1 MPFNCIKLARSLLA
15 VKLNKKEKENYLKV
29 KEKKNLNQKRINKFK
44 IDLTSFKAIFEKS
57 GVKSQI
63 ICQCSLKKKERL
75 VKTVIKE
82 ILKIRI

>member
-1 MPFNCIKLARSLLA
+1 MLA

-44 IDLTSFKAIFEKS
+44 IDLTRFKAIFEKS

-63 ICQCSLKKKERL
+63 ICQCSLKKKKKERL